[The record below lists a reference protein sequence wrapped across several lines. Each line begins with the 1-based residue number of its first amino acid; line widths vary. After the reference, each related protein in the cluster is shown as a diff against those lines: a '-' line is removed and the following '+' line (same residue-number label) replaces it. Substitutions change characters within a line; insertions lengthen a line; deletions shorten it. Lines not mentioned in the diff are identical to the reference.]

1 MAVVNQ
7 DEEYQENLRT
17 AMKNMADTLEHTL
30 AMFTKHQEPEARV
43 ALANYVIGYL
53 GVSYGLKYG

>member
-7 DEEYQENLRT
+7 DEEYQENLK
-17 AMKNMADTLEHTL
+17 AAQKDMADTLEKAL
-30 AMFTKHQEPEARV
+30 AMFTKHQEAEARV
-43 ALANYVIGYL
+43 ALANYVMGYL